1 MTRAELTVA
10 GKFAIERAIVRGWPA
25 LQAAAI
31 DGWIARWSSGGSVRG
46 NSVAALDFSGVDF
59 DRALDSVVRFYHE
72 RGGVPQFTIADV
84 AAPSDL
90 DAELERRGWQR
101 QGDYVTLVKDLAEDL
116 VTSDTGAAAR
126 TSAIRVVTHAAATP
140 AWSDIYLAGLSPDRR
155 GIALRLVDGAPA
167 PCVFYSAVSDGTVIA
182 SGLSVLDG
190 PLASVQCM
198 STTAAARRTGAA
210 TAILAAIEKT
220 AKAHGVQ
227 RLYLQTD
234 AANAVAISVYARFG
248 FRLGGGYHTRAL
260 LPAP

>member
-1 MTRAELTVA
+1 MMTRAELTVA

-25 LQAAAI
+25 LEAATI

-59 DRALDSVVRFYHE
+59 DRALASVVSFYRE
-72 RGGVPQFTIADV
+72 RGGIPRFTIANV

-101 QGDYVTLVKDLAEDL
+101 QGDYVTLVKDLANPDA
-116 VTSDTGAAAR
+116 GADAS
-126 TSAIRVVTHAAATP
+126 TPTIRVVTHAAPTP

-155 GIALRLVDGAPA
+155 GIALRLVDGASA
-167 PCVFYSAVSDGTVIA
+167 PRVFYSALRNETVIA

-198 STTAAARRTGAA
+198 STTAVARRTGAA
-210 TAILAAIEKT
+210 IAILAAIEQT
-220 AKAHGVQ
+220 ARAHGVQ

-248 FRLGGGYHTRAL
+248 FWLGGGYHTRAL
-260 LPAP
+260 LPGA